1 MRDVAYKGTR
11 DERGFSRKT
20 NGLESNRAAVLKRLA
35 TVCRRR
41 GIDREIELS
50 LPLLRFEKPHTRN
63 FSRIIAN

>member
-1 MRDVAYKGTR
+1 MRDIAYKGTR

-20 NGLESNRAAVLKRLA
+20 NGLESNCAAVLKRLE
-35 TVCRRR
+35 TVCQHR
-41 GIDREIELS
+41 GVDRENELS